1 MYYSTLTFNVPLFV
15 FPLISSRFVPFA
27 APAFGRIASVVFD
40 SWYSFKSDK
49 MEVDRELFSVES
61 MDSLER
67 GSDDE
72 EAFSVLGFFS
82 AKNSI
87 RNA

>member
-1 MYYSTLTFNVPLFV
+1 
-15 FPLISSRFVPFA
+15 
-27 APAFGRIASVVFD
+27 
-40 SWYSFKSDK
+40 